1 MWTLAVYTGHH
12 MWRTTVWAQRSTSLR
27 RTSLACLPPGHT
39 FASKISKYTEA
50 VCIACTRVVNIPRC
64 KYLVLITVGNVNVT
78 DIDYRL
84 RNIRYI
90 FNTILAITLWRVL
103 IAKSTLAVNSWY
115 FVLGLVFK
123 FIKFFRITSSV
134 SMN

>member
-1 MWTLAVYTGHH
+1 M
-12 MWRTTVWAQRSTSLR
+12 
-27 RTSLACLPPGHT
+27 
-39 FASKISKYTEA
+39 
-50 VCIACTRVVNIPRC
+50 PRC
-64 KYLVLITVGNVNVT
+64 KYLVLITVGNFNVT